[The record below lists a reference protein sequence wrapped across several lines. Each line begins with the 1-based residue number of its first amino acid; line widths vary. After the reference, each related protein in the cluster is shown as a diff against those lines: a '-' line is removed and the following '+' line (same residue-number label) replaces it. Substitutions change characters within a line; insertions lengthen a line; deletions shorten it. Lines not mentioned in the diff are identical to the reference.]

1 MSQGTVAV
9 VAGAGGVLGHAT
21 ATALAAR
28 GLTVIALDRSEHAMS
43 DVRGAAGR
51 ETADPADPAAVT
63 AAIDRIAAQ
72 AGPPAVLVNAVG
84 AFRLGDPADT
94 TPEILR
100 LMLDVNLGPALWLSQ
115 AVAQHSARPATAPD
129 STTRFS
135 PLRSN
140 T

>member
-1 MSQGTVAV
+1 M
-9 VAGAGGVLGHAT
+9 
-21 ATALAAR
+21 
-28 GLTVIALDRSEHAMS
+28 IALDRSEHAMS
-43 DVRGAAGR
+43 DVWGAAGR

-100 LMLDVNLGPALWLSQ
+100 LMLDVNLGPARLWRSTVPDLPR
-115 AVAQHSARPATAPD
+115 RPIPRRG
-129 STTRFS
+129 SR
-135 PLRSN
+135 R
-140 T
+140 